1 MSRFLCALLLVL
13 VAFPAAAQVSRIA
26 AVVNDQVIS
35 VEDLA
40 ARLRL
45 VMTSSNIPDTPEN
58 EQKLSHRVLR
68 NLIDEKLEMQEAK
81 RLNITVSE
89 KEVNEAF
96 ARLETQNKMPKGG
109 LDTFL
114 KEHGI
119 DRSTLVGQ
127 VTAALAW
134 SKVVHQSLSQLAQIS
149 EEEVDTVMARLR
161 ETAGEPKSRIA
172 EIFLAV
178 DTPKQD
184 EEVHGFADR
193 LEDQLHQGASFPQLA
208 RQFSQ
213 SATAA
218 VGGDLGWVV
227 PSQLSPEI
235 GAAVQHLE
243 AGQISPPIR
252 GAGGY
257 YIVLVIEKQAAGS
270 GVDDEKVSLT
280 QVMFP
285 LPENASPAEQQK
297 VSAEAEEVS
306 KQAKSC
312 GELAQLGHEKAP
324 QTSGDLGWV
333 KIGELPAELRQT
345 VHKLKVAE
353 ASPPVRLRGGI
364 GVLMVCDRQA
374 SPSAL
379 PTREEVTNNLTEGKF
394 ETLAQRYLRDLRRQA
409 FIDIRI

>member
-1 MSRFLCALLLVL
+1 MSRFLCALFLVL
-13 VAFPAAAQVSRIA
+13 FALPATAQVSRIA

-35 VEDLA
+35 VDDLA

-45 VMTSSNIPDTPEN
+45 VMTSSNIPDTQEN
-58 EQKLSHRVLR
+58 EQKLAHRVLR

-81 RLNITVSE
+81 RLNVTVSE
-89 KEVNEAF
+89 KEVNQAF
-96 ARLETQNKMPKGG
+96 ARLEAQNKMPKGG
-109 LDTFL
+109 LDVFL
-114 KEHGI
+114 KEHGV
-119 DRSTLVGQ
+119 DRNTLVDQ
-127 VTAALAW
+127 VTAAIAW
-134 SKVVHQSLSQLAQIS
+134 NKVVHQSLSQLAQIS
-149 EEEVDTVMARLR
+149 DEEVDTVMARLR
-161 ETAGEPKSRIA
+161 ETAGESKSRIA

-178 DTPKQD
+178 DNPKQD
-184 EEVHGFADR
+184 QEVHGFADR
-193 LEDQLHQGASFPQLA
+193 LEDQLRQGASFPQLA

-257 YIVLVIEKQAAGS
+257 YIVLVIDKEAGGG
-270 GVDDEKVSLT
+270 GVDDEKVQLT

-285 LPENASPAEQQK
+285 LAPNASAADREK
-297 VSAEAEEVS
+297 VTAEAEAVS

-333 KIGELPAELRQT
+333 KIGELPADLRAT

-353 ASPPVRLRGGI
+353 ASPPVPLRGGI

-379 PTREEVTNNLTEGKF
+379 PSRDKVAETLAQGKF

>member
-161 ETAGEPKSRIA
+161 ETAGESKSRIA

-178 DTPKQD
+178 DNPKQD
-184 EEVHGFADR
+184 QEVHGFADR
-193 LEDQLHQGASFPQLA
+193 LEDQLRQGASFPQLA

-379 PTREEVTNNLTEGKF
+379 LTREEVTNNLTEGKF

>member
-1 MSRFLCALLLVL
+1 MSRFLCALFLVL
-13 VAFPAAAQVSRIA
+13 FALPATAQVSRIA

-35 VEDLA
+35 VDDLA

-45 VMTSSNIPDTPEN
+45 VMTSSNIPDTQEN
-58 EQKLSHRVLR
+58 EQKLAHRVLR

-81 RLNITVSE
+81 RLNVTVSE
-89 KEVNEAF
+89 KEVNQAF
-96 ARLETQNKMPKGG
+96 ARLEVQNKMPKGG
-109 LDTFL
+109 LDVFL
-114 KEHGI
+114 KEHGV
-119 DRSTLVGQ
+119 DRNTLVDQ

-134 SKVVHQSLSQLAQIS
+134 NKVVHQSLSQLAQIS

-161 ETAGEPKSRIA
+161 ETAGESKSRIA

-178 DTPKQD
+178 DNPKQD
-184 EEVHGFADR
+184 QEVHGFADR
-193 LEDQLHQGASFPQLA
+193 LEDQLRQGASFPQLA

-270 GVDDEKVSLT
+270 GVDDERVSLT

-285 LPENASPAEQQK
+285 LPENASPADQQK
-297 VSAEAEEVS
+297 VKAEAEAVS
-306 KQAKSC
+306 EQAKSC

-333 KIGELPAELRQT
+333 KIGELPADLRQT

-353 ASPPVRLRGGI
+353 ASPPVPLRGGI

-379 PTREEVTNNLTEGKF
+379 PSREEVTNNLTEGKF